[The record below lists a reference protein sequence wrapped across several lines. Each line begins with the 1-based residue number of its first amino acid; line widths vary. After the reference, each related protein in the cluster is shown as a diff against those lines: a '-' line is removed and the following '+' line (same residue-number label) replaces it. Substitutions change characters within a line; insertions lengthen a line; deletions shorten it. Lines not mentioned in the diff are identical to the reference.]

1 VIRRLTI
8 GTIFFFLCSITHAQL
23 VRSPERAAMIS
34 LRKQRW
40 EKAGSLLYK
49 TLRKDSV
56 NALAKYLFSVYF
68 FTPGNILQNTDSAY
82 FYIRHSWRDFQRT
95 SLKEKERWRRSFRLD
110 SALLTRQWQKIDSAA
125 FATAKILNTEA
136 GYILFLTT
144 HPLAAQRLEA
154 LALRDEVA
162 YLHTVKQNTH
172 EAFLEFLQKYPSA
185 SQAPEARK
193 KYDRLLYEAKTK
205 DKRLSSFEFFL
216 RTYPETP
223 FRKEIEQHI
232 FELFT
237 LSGEIERFIS
247 FIQRYPG
254 SSQVKKAQNI
264 LFHLLQEQEDLP
276 WPGVFLT
283 DSLQHILQ
291 VQESYLVPFFENGR
305 FGFMDK
311 NGTEIIAPI
320 VQEIDDDYKCGN
332 ITTDV
337 LVFSDQIL
345 ARNGLSVYSNP
356 IDEASDLGTG
366 FLKVRNGG
374 CNSIVHKSGY
384 IVDACAQ
391 DATILGNRFLAIQK
405 QQQWYIYALSGR
417 LLLTD
422 AWSEVVL
429 HGNIL
434 LLRKE
439 TQWYL
444 LTLAELVEAAQQPE
458 FAISN
463 SFDAVTLFP
472 QGLLG
477 VKAHDYEGV
486 LNQELQ
492 DIIPFDKQNITNSFF
507 GFIRQDASGYSIYN
521 WAGEQ
526 ASYFDKVITHEP
538 WVAVKKN
545 QKWHL
550 FETKSLQY
558 ESEGYD
564 SLAFEGPF
572 PLTIQQDTLS
582 VYFGNKNWLEFA
594 TSVTAHYIPGKD
606 STSYLAIE
614 GEGKKTIY
622 DRNGRKLFT
631 VEANQIQYAGR
642 GLFIISIKEKKGLL
656 NASGDLILPIEYDAI
671 GDVTNNF
678 VSVLKGIKF
687 GLFQVEQQK
696 LIKPQYSKNLIPY
709 TSRLVAAFR
718 DGYFGFVDWDNKE
731 HTKFE
736 YTEIQYWNDTL
747 AWVKKN
753 QVWMLYD
760 VLAKKVTETNIKQ
773 IKIIHDSPDEKLAVV
788 QQANV
793 YGVLS
798 NKLGWIIPLS
808 FTDVVNVGSVDEP
821 LYFTEKH
828 VEEASV
834 YVVIYY
840 DKNGKILRREVYK
853 ESDDYEKIYCPD
865 N

>member
-8 GTIFFFLCSITHAQL
+8 TTLFFFLCSITFGQL
-23 VRSPERAAMIS
+23 VRSPERAALINM
-34 LRKQRW
+34 RKQRW

-68 FTPGNILQNTDSAY
+68 FSQKNTYQNTDSAY
-82 FYIRHSWRDFQRT
+82 FYIQHSSKDFQRA
-95 SLKEKERWRRSFRLD
+95 SGKEKEKWRRSFRVD
-110 SALLTRQWQKIDSAA
+110 SLLLLRLRQKIDSAA
-125 FATAKILNTEA
+125 FATAKNLNTEA
-136 GYILFLTT
+136 AYIRFLAT

-185 SQAPEARK
+185 LQVPEARK
-193 KYDRLLYEAKTK
+193 KYNRLLYEAKTK
-205 DKRLSSFEFFL
+205 DKRLTSFEFFL

-223 FRKEIEQHI
+223 FRKEIEEHI

-237 LSGEIERFIS
+237 VSGEIERFIS
-247 FIQRYPG
+247 FIQRYPA
-254 SSQVKKAQNI
+254 SSQVKKAHNI
-264 LFHLLQEQEDLP
+264 LFHLLLEQEELT
-276 WPGVFLT
+276 WPGLFLT
-283 DSLQHILQ
+283 DSLQRILLT
-291 VQESYLVPFFENGR
+291 QESYLAPFFENGM

-311 NGTEIIAPI
+311 NGMEIIPATVHQI
-320 VQEIDDDYKCGN
+320 NDDYKCGN

-337 LVFSDQIL
+337 LIFPDRIL
-345 ARNGLSVYSNP
+345 SRNGLP
-356 IDEASDLGTG
+356 IYVGTVTEAIDLGAG
-366 FLKVRNGG
+366 FLKVKNEI
-374 CNSIVHKSGY
+374 CHSVIHKSGF
-384 IVDACAQ
+384 VAEACAQ
-391 DATILGNRFLAIQK
+391 DAKILGNRFLIIQN
-405 QQQWYIYALSGR
+405 QQEWYVHALNGRR
-417 LLLTD
+417 LLND
-422 AWSEVVL
+422 AWNEVVL

-439 TQWYL
+439 AQWYL
-444 LTLAELVEAAQQPE
+444 LTLTQLIEAAQTPE
-458 FAISN
+458 FSISN

-486 LNQELQ
+486 LNGELQ
-492 DIIPFDKQNITNSFF
+492 DIIPFDKQKITTSFF
-507 GFIRQDASGYSIYN
+507 GFIRHDATGYSIYN
-521 WAGEQ
+521 WDGEQ

-545 QKWHL
+545 HEWHL

-558 ESEGYD
+558 DSKGYD

-572 PLTIQQDTLS
+572 PIAYREDTLS
-582 VYFGNKNWLEFA
+582 IYFGNKNWLEF
-594 TSVTAHYIPGKD
+594 TTPVVSHYIPGKD
-606 STSYLAIE
+606 STSFLVLE
-614 GEGKKTIY
+614 EEGKKTVY
-622 DRNGRKLFT
+622 DVKGRKLFST
-631 VEANQIQYAGR
+631 EANQIQYAGH
-642 GLFIISIKEKKGLL
+642 GLFIVSKREKKGLL
-656 NASGDLILPIEYDAI
+656 NVSGNLILPMEYDAI
-671 GDVTNNF
+671 GDVTNNV
-678 VSVLKGIKF
+678 VSVLKGMKF
-687 GLFQVEQQK
+687 GLFQVQQQK
-696 LIKPQYSKNLIPY
+696 LIKPQYTKNLIPY
-709 TSRLVAAFR
+709 TNRLVAAFR
-718 DGYFGFVDWDNKE
+718 DGFFGFVDWDNKE

-736 YTEIQYWNDTL
+736 YAEIQYWNDTL

-753 QVWMLYD
+753 QLWMLYD
-760 VLAKKVTETNIKQ
+760 ILAKKVLESNIRQ
-773 IKIIHDSPDEKLAVV
+773 IKMVCDCPDEKLAIV
-788 QQANV
+788 QQANT
-793 YGVLS
+793 YGVIS
-798 NKLGWIIPLS
+798 NKQGWIIPLS
-808 FTDVVNVGSVDEP
+808 FTDIVNVGSVDEP